1 MGGSNGKIKK
11 QQLPDSSG
19 RIHKAKELPDDLI
32 RFSFRH
38 LSSTE
43 KFGHEK
49 VTDAATYLPQFLG
62 RLQSVSDMSLSSFRT
77 NKDKALR
84 AHRHDWASTSEPTG
98 FSHLTPQL
106 QACEAWQF
114 EISVNEHG
122 RVHGIL
128 IDEVF
133 YVVWLDP
140 GHQLYP
146 KK

>member
-1 MGGSNGKIKK
+1 MSGKINKRD
-11 QQLPDSSG
+11 LPDSSG
-19 RIHKAKELPDDLI
+19 RIHKVKQLPDDLI

-38 LSSTE
+38 LNSTD

-49 VTDAATYLPQFLG
+49 VEDATAYLPQFLG
-62 RLQSVSDMSLSSFRT
+62 RLQSVSGMSLSTFRS

-84 AHRHDWASTSEPTG
+84 AHRHDWAETSEKGG
-98 FSHLTPQL
+98 FTHLTQQL

-122 RVHGIL
+122 RIHGIL